1 MITTSEDRKR
11 HRLLIV
17 DDDQALLLLFSIALD
32 SANFQNDCASGGE
45 AALELLDKNRYD
57 LVLLDLRMPD
67 VSGLEVLARMRE
79 RGDLTEVIVVSAYV
93 PGAVVLRAA
102 SQGVTTFLGKPVTI
116 QFLRDTVESM
126 LSPEI
131 DSEFDRARQ
140 YARRLDFQSAYQV
153 LVGNKDSDEIKKS
166 LWAELFRALAMKGQK
181 EGLQRLEGPSERLV
195 TFQF

>member
-17 DDDQALLLLFSIALD
+17 DDDQALLLLFSIALE

-45 AALELLDKNRYD
+45 EALELLDKNRYD

-93 PGAVVLRAA
+93 PGAAVLRAA

-116 QFLRDTVESM
+116 QFLRDTVNRM

-131 DSEFDRARQ
+131 HSDFDRARQ

-153 LVGNKDSDEIKKS
+153 LVGNKDTDEIKKS
-166 LWAELFRALAMKGQK
+166 LWAELFRALAMKGEK